1 MSLRS
6 TGIALLIG
14 AAVLVPAAGAQSGKY
29 TWTGYGRGGVDT
41 PNCGRYKMTITVT
54 AENGRAIG
62 RFQQEGRP
70 ERNFNAPLQPN
81 GVFKG
86 EASLG
91 EGNKMQVSG
100 RMSGDSG
107 EILLD
112 GYCKFGG
119 SLRRA

>member
-1 MSLRS
+1 MLLRS
-6 TGIALLIG
+6 AGIALLVG
-14 AAVLVPAAGAQSGKY
+14 AAFLVQAANAQSGRY
-29 TWTGYGRGGVDT
+29 TWTGYGRGTVDS
-41 PNCGRYKMTITVT
+41 PNCGRYKMTVNVT

-70 ERNFNAPLQPN
+70 ERTFNAPLQPN

-86 EASLG
+86 EATVG
-91 EGNKMQVSG
+91 DGNKMQVTG
-100 RMSGDSG
+100 RLSGDSG